1 MKLTKKL
8 LAGVM
13 AATML
18 LTSSIGVFADSP
30 STQKVQS
37 VDDNYA
43 MNKDGESIT
52 STSAFAKL
60 KEEEPEV
67 AAMIEKATNGEISA
81 AELANEMEAWLENAD
96 VSEES
101 KALTQEAIKTIKDE
115 NLDFV
120 TPFVELEPVGDVQ
133 KNENGMYEPTVKVS
147 GLTKDMKNVKVLHFS
162 TERKCYEVI
171 EPKNV
176 DYDNKTITFE
186 VKDLSPIAIL
196 ADKATI
202 TGTTS
207 NGTSPKTEGM
217 NSTWMILMG
226 AAFVLIAAGSVV
238 VYSKKKEM

>member
-13 AATML
+13 TAAML
-18 LTSSIGVFADSP
+18 LTSSIGVFAAP
-30 STQKVQS
+30 STQNVQS
-37 VDDNYA
+37 ADENYVT
-43 MNKDGESIT
+43 NKDGNSIT
-52 STSAFAKL
+52 ETAAFSKL

-67 AAMIEKATNGEISA
+67 AAMIEKAANGEISA
-81 AELANEMEAWLENAD
+81 EEMAGEMEAWLENAD

-101 KALTQEAIKTIKDE
+101 KAITQQAIKTIKE
-115 NLDFV
+115 EKLDFV
-120 TPFVELEPVGDVQ
+120 TPFVELETNGDVP

-147 GLTKDMKNVKVLHFS
+147 GLTKEMKKVKVLHFS
-162 TERKCYEVI
+162 TERSCYEVI

-186 VKDLSPIAIL
+186 VEDLSPIAIL
-196 ADKATI
+196 ADKTTI
-202 TGTTS
+202 TTTS
-207 NGTSPKTEGM
+207 NGTSPKTEGV
-217 NSTWMILMG
+217 NSTWMMLMG